1 MLTLEPNPKAERM
14 NPLESN
20 LVKDT
25 GAAGMVDKTQE
36 KFRSPIGATAS
47 PADLEKLRNEIDNF
61 YEMTFFVPCRNEEAA
76 IGATL
81 EKIKMVSADLNLSY
95 EILVYDDASRDRTC
109 EIVRAFQ
116 KANPSIPLRLIA
128 REKNKGLGFN
138 YIAGSYEGFGRH
150 YMMICGDNSE
160 TVVSMHQLLKA
171 RDSAEIVIPYFAE
184 LDSRTP
190 GRRYL
195 SRFFTFLVNRLGGF
209 NLNYYNG
216 TVVHLRKNV
225 CRWAPTSSGFAY
237 QAELLSILLG
247 EKKSFVQIKIDNN
260 DREVGFSRA
269 FTVINILSVTH
280 SLLQIFFRRIR
291 HTIFS

>member
-1 MLTLEPNPKAERM
+1 MRCLRVNDGAMSLQ
-14 NPLESN
+14 ESS
-20 LVKDT
+20 LAKVGT
-25 GAAGMVDKTQE
+25 
-36 KFRSPIGATAS
+36 PIVTPS
-47 PADLEKLRNEIDNF
+47 ELEKLRLNVDNA
-61 YEMTFFVPCRNEEAA
+61 YDMTFFVPCRNEEAA

-81 EKIKMVSADLNLSY
+81 EKIKTVAGELGLSY

-109 EIVRAFQ
+109 EIVRSFQ
-116 KANPSIPLRLIA
+116 KSNPSIPLRLIA

-171 RDSAEIVIPYFAE
+171 RDSAEMVIPYFAE
-184 LDSRTP
+184 FDSRTR

-195 SRFFTFLVNRLGGF
+195 SRFFTFLVNKLGGF

-237 QAELLSILLG
+237 QAELLTILLG
-247 EKKSFVQIKIDNN
+247 ENKTFTQIKIDNN

-269 FTVINILSVTH
+269 FTVLNILSVTH

-291 HTIFS
+291 RAIFH